1 MLCIEPTD
9 FVFGILFF
17 KIKKGQLSCI
27 LLPPSQKLLLQKY
40 KIMARSCFPPMQKN
54 IFFRQTEN

>member
-9 FVFGILFF
+9 FVLRILFF

-40 KIMARSCFPPMQKN
+40 KIMARSCFPSMQKN

>member
-9 FVFGILFF
+9 FVLRILFF

-54 IFFRQTEN
+54 IFFLQTEN